1 MSNFNHAAS
10 PLSRRKL
17 GKISDKK
24 SLKLAMNTA
33 PSRQFP
39 AGLSNGV
46 LPDNLANSLTQP
58 RSRRLRQ
65 AIQAKEFVVTAE
77 VMPPKG
83 GDPSHMLAM
92 AAHLQPWVHAV
103 NVTDGSRAVLRMSS
117 LACAVLL
124 KQAGIEPICQMTGRD
139 RNAIALQAD
148 LMGAHALG
156 IHNVLA
162 LTGDPLKAGD
172 HPKAKPVHELESIRL
187 LQVIH
192 QLNGGTDYNNSVL
205 TDGCLD
211 IFPGAAIDPQSP
223 SWSGLQS
230 RFEKKLAAGAQ
241 FFQSQLIS
249 DFDRLEKFMDN
260 LAVGCDRPILA
271 GIFLLKSAK
280 NAAFINRC
288 VPGVTIPQHI
298 IDRLDK
304 ASDPLQ
310 EGIKIAAEQVQAARD
325 LCQGVHM
332 MAVRREDLIPQILE
346 LAGVEPQIDP
356 HQPTPTALISVMG

>member
-1 MSNFNHAAS
+1 MDAAS
-10 PLSRRKL
+10 NR
-17 GKISDKK
+17 
-24 SLKLAMNTA
+24 
-33 PSRQFP
+33 F
-39 AGLSNGV
+39 
-46 LPDNLANSLTQP
+46 
-58 RSRRLRQ
+58 RS

-83 GDPSHMLAM
+83 GNPQHMLEM
-92 AAHLQPWVHAV
+92 ASYLKDWVHAV

-117 LACAVLL
+117 LACSALL

-156 IHNVLA
+156 IRNVLA

-172 HPKAKPVHELESIRL
+172 HPKAKAVHELDSTRL
-187 LQVIH
+187 LRLIR
-192 QLNGGTDYNNSVL
+192 QLNNGTDYNEKTMS
-205 TDGCLD
+205 DGALE
-211 IFPGAAIDPQSP
+211 IFAGAAVDPQST
-223 SWSGLQS
+223 SQSGLQR
-230 RFEKKLAAGAQ
+230 RFEKKLASGAQ

-249 DFDRLEKFMDN
+249 DFDKLEKFMDQV
-260 LAVGCDRPILA
+260 AVGCDRPILA

-288 VPGVTIPQHI
+288 VPGVNIPQHI
-298 IDRLDK
+298 IDRL
-304 ASDPLQ
+304 AAAADPLH
-310 EGIKIAAEQVQAARD
+310 EGMKIAAEQVQAARQ

-346 LAGVEPQIDP
+346 MAGVEPQTRRQVVSTLSAIR
-356 HQPTPTALISVMG
+356 